1 MATVG
6 FDRLFYA
13 PITEDPETGAETYGE
28 PVFLA
33 KAISAGLSVEL
44 AEAVLYADD
53 AADEVVREFKSAKLS
68 LGVKDLGTAQAA
80 KLTGARVDDN
90 GALVSAGEDGGDY
103 VAVGFRAK
111 ATGNKHRLYWL
122 YRVKFAVPSIN
133 LQTHGDNIN
142 FQTPTIEGT
151 ALRRNKPDAQ
161 GKHPWMAELRE
172 GGTGVDKA
180 VVDGWF
186 KTVYE
191 PGFGDVEETE

>member
-6 FDRLFYA
+6 LDKLFYA
-13 PITEDPETGAETYGE
+13 PITEAPETGEETYGK

-33 KAISAGLSVEL
+33 KAISGGISVEL

-53 AADEVVREFKSAKLS
+53 AADEVVREFKSAKVS
-68 LGVKDLGTAQAA
+68 LGVKDIGTAQAV
-80 KLTGARVDDN
+80 KLTGARLDSN
-90 GALVSAGEDGGDY
+90 GALVSASEDGGGY

-111 ATGNKHRLYWL
+111 ATGDKYRLYWL

-133 LQTHGDNIN
+133 LQTKGDSIN

-161 GKHPWMAELRE
+161 GKHPWMTELRE
-172 GGTGVDKA
+172 GGPGVDKA
-180 VVDGWF
+180 TVDGWF
-186 KTVYE
+186 DEVYE
-191 PGFGDVEETE
+191 PGFEATPE

>member
-6 FDRLFYA
+6 FDRLVYA
-13 PITEDPETGAETYGE
+13 PITEDQETGVETYGE

-53 AADEVVREFKSAKLS
+53 AADEVVREFKNAKLS
-68 LGVKDLGTAQAA
+68 LGVKDLGAQPAA
-80 KLTGARVDDN
+80 KLTGARVDN
-90 GALVSAGEDGGDY
+90 KGALVSASEDGGDY

-111 ATGNKHRLYWL
+111 LSTGKYRLYWL
-122 YRVKFAVPSIN
+122 YRVKFALPSVN
-133 LQTHGDNIN
+133 LQTKGDSIN

-161 GKHPWMAELRE
+161 GKHPWMTSLDE
-172 GGTGVDKA
+172 GGQGVDKTA
-180 VVDGWF
+180 VDGWF

-191 PGFGDVEETE
+191 PGFEAEPE

>member
-6 FDRLFYA
+6 LDKLFYA
-13 PITEDPETGAETYGE
+13 PITENEETGEETYGE

-53 AADEVVREFKSAKLS
+53 AADEIVREFKNAKLS
-68 LGVKDLGTAQAA
+68 LGVKDLGTAQSA
-80 KLTGARVDDN
+80 KLTGARVDGN
-90 GALVSAGEDGGDY
+90 GALISASEDGGDY

-111 ATGNKHRLYWL
+111 ATGNKYRLYWL
-122 YRVKFAVPSIN
+122 YRVKFAVPSIT
-133 LQTHGDNIN
+133 LQTKGDSIN

-172 GGTGVDKA
+172 GGTGVKKA
-180 VVDGWF
+180 DVDGWF
-186 KTVYE
+186 DEVYE
-191 PGFGDVEETE
+191 PGFETTE

>member
-6 FDRLFYA
+6 LDKLFYA
-13 PITEDPETGAETYGE
+13 PITENEETGEETYGK

-53 AADEVVREFKSAKLS
+53 AADEIVREFKNAKLS
-68 LGVKDLGTAQAA
+68 LGVKDLGTAQSA
-80 KLTGARVDDN
+80 KLTGARVDGN
-90 GALVSAGEDGGDY
+90 GALISASEDGGDY

-111 ATGNKHRLYWL
+111 ATGNKYRLYWL
-122 YRVKFAVPSIN
+122 YRVKFAVPSIT
-133 LQTHGDNIN
+133 LQTKGDSIN

-161 GKHPWMAELRE
+161 GKHPWMSELRE
-172 GGTGVDKA
+172 GGTGVKKA
-180 VVDGWF
+180 DVDGWF
-186 KTVYE
+186 EEVYE
-191 PGFGDVEETE
+191 PDFETTE